1 MFEGGI
7 MWDDENGDCNYIK
20 ISTMDLKGYFPM
32 RLLNMAIGSM
42 IKKQMVTIYDKLLVL
57 EAKRK

>member
-42 IKKQMVTIYDKLLVL
+42 IKK
-57 EAKRK
+57 